1 MKRKPR
7 ERGRRTGSPARRE
20 TQTGAAAVR
29 SAFLMTGLTGLF
41 WFGAGR
47 PAAGTGF
54 AASTFSP
61 TSVNAIGATIV
72 AIALLI
78 ALNAVFTAADTAMDV
93 LKPLHVKAVRDTNP
107 RLADRLDRVIE
118 NRSRL
123 VAASSFGS
131 QLCRFAMVVGSF
143 VLAPAGLALVNPRG
157 SSVIASDLLL
167 AGVVIA
173 LPIGLAN
180 VVFGEL
186 VPKSYA
192 ALRVQQVAGAL
203 MPFAS
208 LVATL
213 LGPVIWLVTATAN
226 LVSRRYGATATFA
239 VVNQAEEEIREIVE
253 SAEQSGELEEEERDM
268 LHSVFEFSDTVA
280 REVMT
285 PRIDLDALP
294 IESDVEEVIRVIRE
308 SGHSRIP
315 LYERTDDQI
324 VGVVHAKDL
333 LLARLQ
339 GEVDLR
345 SLLRQP
351 LFVPENKD
359 LHELLQEMRQSR
371 SQIAVV
377 QDEFGGTAGIV
388 TIEDIVEEIV
398 GDIVDEYDVEEPE
411 IVPEGGTFLVS
422 GKTHLDDLNDE
433 VGSAFA
439 SEEFDTVGGFVFG
452 LFGYQPKQGEAL
464 EVAGYRFAVEETDGR
479 RILKLRLHPLAEA
492 PEPAEQA

>member
-7 ERGRRTGSPARRE
+7 ERGRRPEPPARRE
-20 TQTGAAAVR
+20 TGTGTVAMR
-29 SAFLMTGLTGLF
+29 SAVLMVGLTGLF
-41 WFGAGR
+41 WVGSGR
-47 PAAGTGF
+47 PGTGVEF
-54 AASTFSP
+54 AATSLSP
-61 TSVNAIGATIV
+61 TSMNAVGTTIAV
-72 AIALLI
+72 IVLLI
-78 ALNAVFTAADTAMDV
+78 ALNALFTAADTAMDV
-93 LKPLHVKAVRDTNP
+93 LKPLHVKAVREANP

-118 NRSRL
+118 DRSRL

-143 VLAPAGLALVNPRG
+143 VLAPAGLALVNPEGPRA
-157 SSVIASDLLL
+157 VPSDLLL

-180 VVFGEL
+180 LVFGEL

-192 ALRVQQVAGAL
+192 ALRVPSVAGGL
-203 MPFAS
+203 LPFAS
-208 LVATL
+208 VVATL
-213 LGPVIWLVTATAN
+213 LGPAIWLVTATAN
-226 LVSRRYGATATFA
+226 LVSKRYGATATFA

-253 SAEQSGELEEEERDM
+253 SAEHSGELEEEEREM

-294 IESDVEEVIRVIRE
+294 IESDVEEVIRVIQE

-324 VGVVHAKDL
+324 VGVIHAKDL

-339 GEVDLR
+339 GDVDLR
-345 SLLRQP
+345 ALLRQP

-359 LHELLQEMRQSR
+359 LHELLKEMRQSR

-388 TIEDIVEEIV
+388 TIEDIVEEVV

-411 IVPEGGTFLVS
+411 IVPDGDTFLVS
-422 GKTHLDDLNDE
+422 GKAHLDDLNDE
-433 VGSAFA
+433 IGSSFE

-452 LFGYQPKQGEAL
+452 LFGYQPRQGETL
-464 EVAGYRFAVEETDGR
+464 EVSGYLCTVEETDGR
-479 RILKLRLHPLAEA
+479 RIHKLRLRRQSEPSEL
-492 PEPAEQA
+492 PESD

>member
-1 MKRKPR
+1 M
-7 ERGRRTGSPARRE
+7 
-20 TQTGAAAVR
+20 R
-29 SAFLMTGLTGLF
+29 SAVLMVGLTGLF
-41 WFGAGR
+41 WVGSGR
-47 PAAGTGF
+47 PGTGVGF
-54 AASTFSP
+54 AATSLSP
-61 TSVNAIGATIV
+61 TSVNAVGTTIA
-72 AIALLI
+72 AIVLLI
-78 ALNAVFTAADTAMDV
+78 ALNALFTAADTAMDV
-93 LKPLHVKAVRDTNP
+93 LKPLHVKAVREANP

-118 NRSRL
+118 DRSRL

-143 VLAPAGLALVNPRG
+143 VLAPAGLALVNPEG
-157 SSVIASDLLL
+157 SRAVPSDLLL

-180 VVFGEL
+180 LVFGEL

-192 ALRVQQVAGAL
+192 ALRVPSVAGGL
-203 MPFAS
+203 LPFAS
-208 LVATL
+208 VVATL
-213 LGPVIWLVTATAN
+213 LGPAIWLVTATAN
-226 LVSRRYGATATFA
+226 LVSKRYGATATFA

-253 SAEQSGELEEEERDM
+253 SAEHSGELEEEEREM

-294 IESDVEEVIRVIRE
+294 IESDVEEVIRVIQE

-324 VGVVHAKDL
+324 VGVIHAKDL

-339 GEVDLR
+339 GDVDLR
-345 SLLRQP
+345 ALLRQP

-359 LHELLQEMRQSR
+359 LHELLKEMRQSR

-388 TIEDIVEEIV
+388 TIEDIVEEVV

-411 IVPEGGTFLVS
+411 IVPDGDTFLVS
-422 GKTHLDDLNDE
+422 GKAHLDDLNDE
-433 VGSAFA
+433 IGSSFE

-452 LFGYQPKQGEAL
+452 LFGYQPRQGETL
-464 EVAGYRFAVEETDGR
+464 EVSGYLCTVEETDGR
-479 RILKLRLHPLAEA
+479 RIHKLRLRRQSEPSEL
-492 PEPAEQA
+492 PESD

>member
-1 MKRKPR
+1 M
-7 ERGRRTGSPARRE
+7 
-20 TQTGAAAVR
+20 R
-29 SAFLMTGLTGLF
+29 SAVLMVGLTGLF
-41 WFGAGR
+41 WVGSGR
-47 PAAGTGF
+47 PGTGLGF
-54 AASTFSP
+54 AATSLSP
-61 TSVNAIGATIV
+61 TSMNAVGTTIAV
-72 AIALLI
+72 IVLLI
-78 ALNAVFTAADTAMDV
+78 ALNALFTAADTAMDV
-93 LKPLHVKAVRDTNP
+93 LKPLHVKAVREANP

-118 NRSRL
+118 DRSRL

-143 VLAPAGLALVNPRG
+143 VLAPAGLALVNPEGPRA
-157 SSVIASDLLL
+157 VPSDLLL

-180 VVFGEL
+180 LVFGEL

-192 ALRVQQVAGAL
+192 ALRVPSVAGGL
-203 MPFAS
+203 LPFAS
-208 LVATL
+208 VVATL
-213 LGPVIWLVTATAN
+213 LGPAIWLVTATAN
-226 LVSRRYGATATFA
+226 LVSKRYGATATFA

-253 SAEQSGELEEEERDM
+253 SAEHSGELEEEEREM

-294 IESDVEEVIRVIRE
+294 IESDVEEVIRVIQE

-324 VGVVHAKDL
+324 VGVIHAKDL

-339 GEVDLR
+339 GDVDLR
-345 SLLRQP
+345 ALLRQP

-359 LHELLQEMRQSR
+359 LHELLKEMRQSR

-388 TIEDIVEEIV
+388 TIEDIVEEVV

-411 IVPEGGTFLVS
+411 IVPDGDTFLVS
-422 GKTHLDDLNDE
+422 GKAHLDDLNDE
-433 VGSAFA
+433 IGSSFE

-452 LFGYQPKQGEAL
+452 LFGYQPRQGETL
-464 EVAGYRFAVEETDGR
+464 EVSGYLCTVEETDGR
-479 RILKLRLHPLAEA
+479 RIHKLRLRRQSEPSEL
-492 PEPAEQA
+492 PESD